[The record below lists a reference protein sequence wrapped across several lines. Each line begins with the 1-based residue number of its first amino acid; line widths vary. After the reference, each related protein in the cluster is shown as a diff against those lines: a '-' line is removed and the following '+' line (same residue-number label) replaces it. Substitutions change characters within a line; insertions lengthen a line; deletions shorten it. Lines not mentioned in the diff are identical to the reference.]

1 MPSDTG
7 DTGASETMRG
17 WKFLERGRV
26 APFGGHVWPAPGSGA
41 PGDWIQPPGGEVFAC
56 RMLDLPWWVN
66 AELWEVE
73 LAAPV
78 RTLATQIVG
87 RRGRL
92 LRRMAGWDEVALR
105 AYGVACAER
114 AREVSVSLLLREG
127 RTADADALRQARG
140 PLELYREAQHLA
152 TDGSRAATVIGYL
165 AAAALRAAEG
175 AAAAAA
181 HHAADAAV
189 VADGAAGALERELEW
204 QARWIGERAGLA
216 FPMVA
221 SV

>member
-1 MPSDTG
+1 
-7 DTGASETMRG
+7 
-17 WKFLERGRV
+17 
-26 APFGGHVWPAPGSGA
+26 
-41 PGDWIQPPGGEVFAC
+41 
-56 RMLDLPWWVN
+56 
-66 AELWEVE
+66 
-73 LAAPV
+73 
-78 RTLATQIVG
+78 
-87 RRGRL
+87 
-92 LRRMAGWDEVALR
+92 MAGVAH
-105 AYGVACAER
+105 AAG
-114 AREVSVSLLLREG
+114 
-127 RTADADALRQARG
+127 
-140 PLELYREAQHLA
+140 QHLA

-204 QARWIGERAGLA
+204 QARWIGEHAGLA